1 MSAAGVADR
10 TGGAWWPSRYG
21 PLDEIGSVNEIDST
35 DAMPPPDSIERP
47 NEIDGVE
54 LGSIYRDRSP
64 IDKADGDFLR
74 LIRRPLWRGCQ
85 HE

>member
-1 MSAAGVADR
+1 MSGVEEGAARCLVHPAR
-10 TGGAWWPSRYG
+10 LHSNQPV
-21 PLDEIGSVNEIDST
+21 LNEIDST